1 MTPLDWSK
9 SWPQTPRRAPGVGC
23 HLHAPSGLAGA
34 LYVPRRGQFA
44 RTAPTRAAALVN
56 HADSQIFMGLQDRD
70 WYQKALS
77 EREKQR
83 KIDET
88 RSRFSVFSRKHL
100 GAKIVSPTKTG
111 FIPMMVF
118 WCAVMGLLYMLMTH
132 YLKPKPLVMSASGE
146 LIMPRARDG
155 HFYARGEVNGKR
167 VSFLV
172 DTGCLLGHRQ

>member
-1 MTPLDWSK
+1 
-9 SWPQTPRRAPGVGC
+9 
-23 HLHAPSGLAGA
+23 
-34 LYVPRRGQFA
+34 
-44 RTAPTRAAALVN
+44 
-56 HADSQIFMGLQDRD
+56 MGLQDRD